1 LDFKLAWKGN
11 SLSKNIFVFFADFP
25 FGTNK
30 TSEKLRLLVGLTL
43 NDENVLNLV
52 FLGNSRYAL
61 QVLDETKTE
70 LKPVYKHLEMLATL
84 DAKFYVE
91 DGVNFSIINNFKYE
105 SIQASE
111 VNNLLDKADVVIH

>member
-1 LDFKLAWKGN
+1 M
-11 SLSKNIFVFFADFP
+11 SKNIFAFFADCP
-25 FGTNK
+25 FGSNK

-52 FLGNSRYAL
+52 FLGNSRYVL
-61 QVLDETKTE
+61 QVLDETKTD

-91 DGVNFSIINNFKYE
+91 GGDNFSIIKNFKYE
-105 SIQASE
+105 NIQASE